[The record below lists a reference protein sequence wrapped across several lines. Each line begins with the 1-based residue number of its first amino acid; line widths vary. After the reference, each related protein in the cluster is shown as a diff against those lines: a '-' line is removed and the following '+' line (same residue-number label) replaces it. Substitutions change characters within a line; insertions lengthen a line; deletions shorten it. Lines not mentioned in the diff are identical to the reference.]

1 MREDLTFHGPAFDH
15 LVHVVPDLDAAVAAY
30 REAGLPAS
38 RAAAP
43 AAPDLGFSNGSWRTD
58 GTRYVELLRLND
70 ESAYTTSTYAGQARH
85 FAPDLRAAAAE
96 GGAAVGVGVIVPDT
110 AEAVARM
117 RAMGTRVEH
126 VVPTFPRGE
135 GTISYDIGWPVDGP
149 AWRPFVLTYPG
160 TREERAALLDA
171 RKPERAHATVEAL
184 LVETPTPEED
194 ARWTAGALALPEP
207 VRKGEEWRVALPE
220 GELRLFPGERARV
233 TTVLL
238 TPGPDGAPVPE
249 ASLLGLGY
257 RASTR
262 AA

>member
-43 AAPDLGFSNGSWRTD
+43 AAPGLGFSNGSWRTD
-58 GTRYVELLRLND
+58 GTRYVELLRLDD
-70 ESAYTTSTYAGQARH
+70 ESAYTASTYAGQARH

-117 RAMGTRVEH
+117 RALGTRVEH

-160 TREERAALLDA
+160 TRQERAALLEA
-171 RKPERAHATVEAL
+171 RKPERAPFAIEAL
-184 LVETPTPEED
+184 RVETPDPEGD
-194 ARWTAGALALPEP
+194 ALWTARALGLPGP
-207 VRKGEEWRVALPE
+207 VREGGEWRVALPE
-220 GELRLFPGERARV
+220 GELRLFRGPRARV
-233 TTVLL
+233 ASVLL
-238 TPGPDGAPVPE
+238 TPGPDGTPVPE
-249 ASLLGLGY
+249 GSVLGLDY
-257 RASTR
+257 RA
-262 AA
+262 A